1 MGSRLDFLAFN
12 RTSLE
17 LKPHLLGRGFG
28 RGAGAFNRTSLEL
41 KPRRTAVARVS
52 VLPFNRTS
60 LELKQVDTGI
70 GGAMCKTFNRTSL
83 ELKRGG
89 DCQHAGIDGF

>member
-1 MGSRLDFLAFN
+1 M
-12 RTSLE
+12 
-17 LKPHLLGRGFG
+17 HQRGCQ
-28 RGAGAFNRTSLEL
+28 ASEY
-41 KPRRTAVARVS
+41 
-52 VLPFNRTS
+52 PFNRTS